1 MSARVDRPRREW
13 TGEQVTQLIVFS
25 VVGVGMVIAS
35 AISYYHEYLLAR
47 HNGQVKWVSLLIPFS
62 VDGMMLVA
70 GVALLWAAMNGIK
83 GWQRLWQPRAVL
95 AVGVAAT
102 IAANFFSDLV
112 IKWLGPAVSASSG
125 LALVL
130 MSAVAFWLLGEQRK
144 LSHPEEVQ
152 PAADHACPAPPTSL
166 AEALP
171 VARLRLRDVG
181 EPFGEQAL
189 ADRFGVTRHVVRSAL
204 AAPTVVTGVELPSR
218 PPRSP
223 SLNGHGGD
231 VS

>member
-1 MSARVDRPRREW
+1 MSARADRPRREW

-144 LSHPEEVQ
+144 LSHPEDVQ
-152 PAADHACPAPPTSL
+152 PAADHTCPAPPTSL

-171 VARLRLRDVG
+171 VARLRLRDDG

-223 SLNGHGGD
+223 SLNGHGDGA
-231 VS
+231 S